1 MAEDS
6 SVTPVISTAN
16 RYGLRLVHSCF
27 WVFVSREWLTRLSG
41 LVSLVPIPENDLGP
55 SAASSHRGTS
65 LMQIPIRLTVICLCL
80 FGSGCDSTRSSDR
93 GVSVAISSEAANS
106 NAVHETD
113 NAPVTTDR
121 SGHDWP
127 VFLGPHGTG
136 VSDETGL
143 LDEWPATGP
152 RMLWEKRIGK
162 GYSSPSI
169 LDGRVVVHHRQRDLD
184 IIECLNFEDG
194 TPIWKYDYET
204 DFADPYGYNN
214 GPRCS
219 PLLTKTRCYT
229 FGAQGRLVCL
239 DLETGKPVWECDTPK
254 KWKVPNHFFGAGC
267 TPILEGNLLIVLV
280 GG

>member
-1 MAEDS
+1 
-6 SVTPVISTAN
+6 
-16 RYGLRLVHSCF
+16 
-27 WVFVSREWLTRLSG
+27 
-41 LVSLVPIPENDLGP
+41 
-55 SAASSHRGTS
+55 
-65 LMQIPIRLTVICLCL
+65 MQIPIRLTVICLCL

-162 GYSSPSI
+162 GYSSPRFLMAELLFIIVNVTSTSSSALTSKTARRSGNTTTKLISLI
-169 LDGRVVVHHRQRDLD
+169 LTATTTGRAVRPFLPKTGAILLVLRDVW
-184 IIECLNFEDG
+184 FAS
-194 TPIWKYDYET
+194 IWKPGSLSGN
-204 DFADPYGYNN
+204 AIRQKN
-214 GPRCS
+214 GRFPII
-219 PLLTKTRCYT
+219 
-229 FGAQGRLVCL
+229 F
-239 DLETGKPVWECDTPK
+239 LEPV
-254 KWKVPNHFFGAGC
+254 
-267 TPILEGNLLIVLV
+267 VLRYLKATC
-280 GG
+280 